1 MSDWRDEGMPEYDS
15 PFGPPD
21 DEPPIAKL
29 YRREYAAECMRLRLI
44 DNFLGTLKPADKD
57 IPLFTF
63 AERKEWGLRVN
74 ARRSVKDIG

>member
-1 MSDWRDEGMPEYDS
+1 MADWRDESVPEYDS

-21 DEPPIAKL
+21 DEHPVAKL
-29 YRREYAAECMRLRLI
+29 YRAEYKAECIRLGVIDRL
-44 DNFLGTLKPADKD
+44 LKTLTPADAK

-63 AERKEWGLRVN
+63 KERREWGLRVN